1 MVTVE
6 EAGKIV
12 QSQIK
17 DFGTES
23 ISFESAL
30 GRVLAEDLTAD
41 RDLPPYNRVSMD
53 GIAINHNS
61 FEKGTK
67 NFKIIATQAAG
78 DTPIDISEPNECIE
92 IMTGAA
98 IPTSTDTII
107 RYEDLDINDG
117 IATIM
122 IEDVKKGQNVHL
134 KGTDKKQHDI
144 VAKSCQV
151 IDPALISMAVSV
163 GKTNLIVKKLP
174 RVVIITTGDEL
185 VAPNEIPSPYQI
197 RRSNNYTIKTILQ
210 QFCID
215 AELLHIS
222 DDHAQTKQTIANCL
236 DKYDVIILSGGV
248 SAGKFDYVPQVLDEL
263 GVKKLFH
270 QVQQRPG
277 KPFWFGAHEKG
288 NLVFAFPG
296 NPVSTFMCLHRY
308 LLPWLQ
314 KSLGLSTQNT
324 YAALTDDVF
333 FKPAL
338 KYFLQVKIHVNEQ
351 GQLLATALE
360 GHGSGDYANLVDS
373 NAFMELPVETTNF
386 NKGEVYRVWPFKN
399 TIY

>member
-6 EAGKIV
+6 EAEKIV

-23 ISFESAL
+23 ISFENAL
-30 GRVLAEDLTAD
+30 GLVLAEDLTAD

-53 GIAINHNS
+53 GIAINYRA
-61 FEKGTK
+61 FENGTK
-67 NFKIIATQAAG
+67 SFKIIATQAAG
-78 DTPIDISEPNECIE
+78 DTPIHITKPDDCIE

-98 IPTSTDTII
+98 VPVSTDTII
-107 RYEDLDINDG
+107 RYEDIDINDS
-117 IATIM
+117 IATII
-122 IEDVKKGQNVHL
+122 IEDVRKGQNVHI

-144 VAKSCQV
+144 VARANQL
-151 IDPALISMAVSV
+151 IDPSLISMAVSV
-163 GKTNLIVKKLP
+163 GKTTFLVKKLP
-174 RVVIITTGDEL
+174 KVVIITTGDEL
-185 VAPNEIPSPYQI
+185 VAPNKAPSPYQI
-197 RRSNNYTIKTILQ
+197 RRSNNYTIKTVLQ

-215 AELLHIS
+215 ADLLHIP
-222 DDHAQTKQTIANCL
+222 DDHAHTKQTITDCL

-248 SAGKFDYVPQVLDEL
+248 SAGKFDFVPQVLNEL
-263 GVKKLFH
+263 GVEKLFH

-277 KPFWFGAHEKG
+277 KPFWFGTHAKG
-288 NLVFAFPG
+288 NIVFAFPG

-314 KSLGLSTQNT
+314 SSLGLNTQKI
-324 YAALTDDVF
+324 YAALTADIF

-338 KYFLQVKIHVNEQ
+338 QYFLQVKLHINEQ
-351 GQLLATALE
+351 GQLLATPIE

-373 NAFMELPVETTNF
+373 NAFMELPVGKLNF

-399 TIY
+399 IIY